1 MSSQNSYQYLL
12 KQESFASVMS
22 SLTKEEG
29 QQQMQ
34 TSQNAEM
41 SYSIQSSPEVMNN
54 NRRR

>member
-41 SYSIQSSPEVMNN
+41 SYSI
-54 NRRR
+54 